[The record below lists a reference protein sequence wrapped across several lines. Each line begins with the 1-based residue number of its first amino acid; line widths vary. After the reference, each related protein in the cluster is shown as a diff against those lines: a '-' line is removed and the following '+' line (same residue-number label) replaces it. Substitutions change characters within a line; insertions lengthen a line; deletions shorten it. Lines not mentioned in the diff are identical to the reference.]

1 MSRLTNIV
9 AASEA
14 LAALSPEDRAL
25 AIEGSGV
32 RRRRRGGAKPGP
44 KPGTKRKV
52 APAPVAKKSKKPS
65 TEAKAEKPKR
75 LISEGS

>member
-44 KPGTKRKV
+44 KPGSKKSV
-52 APAPVAKKSKKPS
+52 PAPAKKSKKPS
-65 TEAKAEKPKR
+65 TEAKAEKAKR